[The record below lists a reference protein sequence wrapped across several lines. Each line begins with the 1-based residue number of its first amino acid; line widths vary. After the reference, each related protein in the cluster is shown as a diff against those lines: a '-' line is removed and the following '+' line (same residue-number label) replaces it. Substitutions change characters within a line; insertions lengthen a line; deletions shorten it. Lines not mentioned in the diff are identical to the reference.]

1 MLTFQAENHKYTSID
16 PNEQID
22 WISVTSFVGLFKQ
35 KFDAHPQA
43 VKSAKNKRSKW
54 YGMTVEDILEAWSS
68 EGKRATDLGT
78 WYHDQRE
85 RDLTDHITIERSG
98 IEVPII
104 KPLYDGLVKLAPD
117 QKLVDGVY
125 PEHFVFLKSAGI
137 CGQSDRVEIV
147 KQHVDIIDYKTNKE
161 IKKESY
167 KNFEGLSQ
175 KMLGPLVHLDDCNY
189 NHYALQLS
197 IYMYIILRQNPTFK
211 PGELSLQHVV
221 FEEEGKDKFGYP
233 IAKRNQDGEPIVQ
246 EVITYMLPYMKN
258 EVISM
263 INWLHDNRDKIT
275 KTKS

>member
-16 PNEQID
+16 PNEQIE
-22 WISVTSFVGLFKQ
+22 WTSVTSFVGLFKQ
-35 KFDAHPQA
+35 KFDPLPQA

-137 CGQSDRVEIV
+137 CGQSDRVEVV

-175 KMLGPLVHLDDCNY
+175 KMLGPLSHLDDCNY

-233 IAKRNQDGEPIVQ
+233 IAKRNQNGEPIVQ

-263 INWLHDNRDKIT
+263 INWLHDNRDKINNG
-275 KTKS
+275 KQ